1 MHTCSC
7 ECIVYEKDEIYTM
20 YISSGEKTDENCII
34 CNNLKKADISKLQ
47 LELNKEYIPI
57 TYVIYD
63 KNMSEK
69 VSIVYNSFE
78 LNKDIQNEV
87 F

>member
-1 MHTCSC
+1 
-7 ECIVYEKDEIYTM
+7 M
-20 YISSGEKTDENCII
+20 YISSSEKIDENCII
-34 CNNLKKADISKLQ
+34 CNNFKKVDISKLQ
-47 LELNKEYIPI
+47 LELNKEYLPV

-63 KNMSEK
+63 KNMAEK

-87 F
+87 FEKF